1 MQSEKR
7 EKMAANKELLKKI
20 IIDNQRI
27 VNNISL
33 IRRSITFEE
42 KGNYVFVGIRQ
53 AGKSYLLYQ
62 RMQQLIAEGHSL
74 EEMLYVSFD
83 DERLNG
89 MRADELDLLLQ
100 SHRMLFD
107 CRPILFLDEIQ
118 NIDGWQYFARRLA
131 NEKYQVHITGS
142 NAKML
147 SRDIATTLG
156 GRYWVKE
163 VYPYDFEEYLRA
175 HNVELP
181 RHWQLSSAQDDVARM
196 FDDYF
201 YFGGFPE
208 LTHVVAKR
216 AWLTGIYN
224 KIFFSDVVVRNGVRN
239 EEALR
244 MTIRRI
250 AESVKQPIA
259 YNRICNLIKS
269 TGISTNPG
277 GVMNFVRYLQDASMV
292 FTVEN
297 YATKFVERETVK
309 KHYFVDNG
317 LLNLFLMDPDS
328 SLLENIVAIALH
340 KRYGEDLYY
349 YNKNVEVDFYIPSE
363 ETGVQVCFGLNDEQT
378 LRREADAL
386 VKLKKAFGL
395 KQLLIISRNDE
406 LVMQYSG
413 EEIKVM
419 PVWKW
424 LLNQEIAI

>member
-1 MQSEKR
+1 
-7 EKMAANKELLKKI
+7 MAANIELLKKI

-118 NIDGWQYFARRLA
+118 NIEGWQYFARRLA
-131 NEKYQVHITGS
+131 NERYQVYITGS

-208 LTHVVAKR
+208 LTHVTAKR

-259 YNRICNLIKS
+259 YNRISNLIKS

-277 GVMNFVRYLQDASMV
+277 GVMNFVHL
-292 FTVEN
+292 
-297 YATKFVERETVK
+297 
-309 KHYFVDNG
+309 
-317 LLNLFLMDPDS
+317 
-328 SLLENIVAIALH
+328 
-340 KRYGEDLYY
+340 
-349 YNKNVEVDFYIPSE
+349 
-363 ETGVQVCFGLNDEQT
+363 
-378 LRREADAL
+378 
-386 VKLKKAFGL
+386 
-395 KQLLIISRNDE
+395 
-406 LVMQYSG
+406 
-413 EEIKVM
+413 
-419 PVWKW
+419 
-424 LLNQEIAI
+424 

>member
-1 MQSEKR
+1 LQSEKR
-7 EKMAANKELLKKI
+7 EKMAANIELLKKI

-33 IRRSITFEE
+33 MTRSITFEE

-277 GVMNFVRYLQDASMV
+277 GVMNFVRYLQDACMV

-317 LLNLFLMDPDS
+317 LLNLFLVDPDS

-363 ETGVQVCFGLNDEQT
+363 ETGVQVCYGLNDEQT

-395 KQLLIISRNDE
+395 KQMLIISRNDE

-413 EEIKVM
+413 EEIKVT

>member
-1 MQSEKR
+1 
-7 EKMAANKELLKKI
+7 MAVNIELLKRI

-27 VNNISL
+27 INNISL
-33 IRRSITFEE
+33 VRRSIDFEE

-53 AGKSYLLYQ
+53 AGKSYLLFQ
-62 RMQQLIAEGHSL
+62 RMQQLIAEGHRL
-74 EEMLYVSFD
+74 DEMLYVSFD
-83 DERLNG
+83 DERLSG
-89 MRADELDLLLQ
+89 MQAEELDLLIQ
-100 SHRMLFD
+100 THRMLFD

-118 NIDGWQYFARRLA
+118 NIDGWQFFARRLT
-131 NEKYQVHITGS
+131 NEKYQVYITGS

-175 HNVELP
+175 HEVELP
-181 RHWQLSSAQDDVARM
+181 RHWQVSSAQDDVARM
-196 FDDYF
+196 FGDYF
-201 YFGGFPE
+201 FYGGFPE

-224 KIFFSDVVVRNGVRN
+224 KIFFSNVVVRNGVRN

-244 MTIRRI
+244 MTIRRL

-259 YNRICNLIKS
+259 YNRISNLIKS

-277 GVMNFVRYLQDASMV
+277 GVMNFVRYVQDACML

-297 YATKFVERETVK
+297 FATKFVERETMK

-317 LLNLFLMDPDS
+317 LLNLFLVEPET

-340 KRYGEDLYY
+340 KRYGEELYY
-349 YNKNVEVDFYIPSE
+349 YNKNVEVDFYLPNESV
-363 ETGVQVCFGLNDEQT
+363 GVQVCYNLNDEQT

-395 KQLLIISRNDE
+395 KQMLIISRNDE
-406 LVMQYSG
+406 RTIQHSG
-413 EEIKVM
+413 EEIAVV

-424 LLNQEIAI
+424 LLDNINNEPR

>member
-7 EKMAANKELLKKI
+7 EKMAANIELLKKI

-277 GVMNFVRYLQDASMV
+277 GVMNFVRYLQDACMV

-317 LLNLFLMDPDS
+317 LLNLFLVDPDS

-340 KRYGEDLYY
+340 KRYGEELYY

-363 ETGVQVCFGLNDEQT
+363 ETGVQVCYGLNDEQT

>member
-1 MQSEKR
+1 
-7 EKMAANKELLKKI
+7 MAANIELLKKI

-27 VNNISL
+27 TNNISL
-33 IRRSITFEE
+33 IRRSISFEE

-107 CRPILFLDEIQ
+107 CHPILFLDEIQ
-118 NIDGWQYFARRLA
+118 NIEGWQYFARRLA
-131 NEKYQVHITGS
+131 NERYQVYITGS

-208 LTHVVAKR
+208 LTYVTAKR

-259 YNRICNLIKS
+259 YNRISNLIKS

-277 GVMNFVRYLQDASMV
+277 GVMNFVHHLQDACMLLG
-292 FTVEN
+292 VEH

-317 LLNLFLMDPDS
+317 LLNLFLVDPDS

-340 KRYGEDLYY
+340 KRYGEELYY

-363 ETGVQVCFGLNDEQT
+363 ETGVQVCYDLNDEQT

-395 KQLLIISRNDE
+395 KQMLIISRNDE
-406 LVMQYSG
+406 RTMQYSD
-413 EEIKVM
+413 EVIKVM

-424 LLNQEIAI
+424 LLNQE

>member
-1 MQSEKR
+1 
-7 EKMAANKELLKKI
+7 MAANIELLKKI

-297 YATKFVERETVK
+297 YATKFVERKTVK

>member
-1 MQSEKR
+1 
-7 EKMAANKELLKKI
+7 MAANIELLKKI

>member
-1 MQSEKR
+1 
-7 EKMAANKELLKKI
+7 MAVNIDLLKRI

-27 VNNISL
+27 INNISL
-33 IRRSITFEE
+33 VRRSVDFEE

-53 AGKSYLLYQ
+53 AGKSYLLFQ
-62 RMQQLIAEGHSL
+62 RMQQLIAEGHRL
-74 EEMLYVSFD
+74 DEMLYVSFD

-89 MRADELDLLLQ
+89 MQAEELDLLLQ
-100 SHRMLFD
+100 THRMLFD

-118 NIDGWQYFARRLA
+118 NIEGWQYFARRLA
-131 NEKYQVHITGS
+131 NEKYQVYITGS

-163 VYPYDFEEYLRA
+163 IYPYDFEEYLRA
-175 HNVELP
+175 HEVELP
-181 RHWQLSSAQDDVARM
+181 RHWQVSSAQDDVARM
-196 FDDYF
+196 FGDYF
-201 YFGGFPE
+201 YYGGFPE

-244 MTIRRI
+244 MTIRRL

-259 YNRICNLIKS
+259 YNRISNLIKS

-277 GVMNFVRYLQDASMV
+277 GVMNYVRYMQDACML

-297 YATKFVERETVK
+297 FATKFVERETMK

-317 LLNLFLMDPDS
+317 LLNLFLVEPET
-328 SLLENIVAIALH
+328 SLLENIVAIAIH
-340 KRYGEDLYY
+340 KRYGEELYY
-349 YNKNVEVDFYIPSE
+349 YNKNVEVDFYLPNESM
-363 ETGVQVCFGLNDEQT
+363 GVQVCYNLNDEQT

-395 KQLLIISRNDE
+395 KQMLIISRND
-406 LVMQYSG
+406 QRTIQHSG
-413 EEIKVM
+413 EEIAVV

-424 LLNQEIAI
+424 LLDNINTEPR

>member
-7 EKMAANKELLKKI
+7 EKMAANIELLKKI

-175 HNVELP
+175 HKVELP

-277 GVMNFVRYLQDASMV
+277 GVMNFVRHLQDACMLFV
-292 FTVEN
+292 VEN

-317 LLNLFLMDPDS
+317 LLNLFLVDPDS

-363 ETGVQVCFGLNDEQT
+363 ETGVQVCYGLNDEQT

-395 KQLLIISRNDE
+395 KQMLIISRNDE
-406 LVMQYSG
+406 LDMQYLG
-413 EEIKVM
+413 EEIKVI

-424 LLNQEIAI
+424 LLN

>member
-7 EKMAANKELLKKI
+7 EKMAANIELLKKI

-131 NEKYQVHITGS
+131 NEKYQVFITGS

-277 GVMNFVRYLQDASMV
+277 GVMNFVRYLQDACMV

-317 LLNLFLMDPDS
+317 LLNLFLVDPDS

-363 ETGVQVCFGLNDEQT
+363 ETGVQVCYGLNDEQT

>member
-1 MQSEKR
+1 
-7 EKMAANKELLKKI
+7 MAVNIELLKRI

-27 VNNISL
+27 INNISL
-33 IRRSITFEE
+33 VRRSVDFEE

-53 AGKSYLLYQ
+53 AGKSYLLFQ
-62 RMQQLIAEGHSL
+62 RMQQLIAEGHRL
-74 EEMLYVSFD
+74 DEMLYVSFD

-89 MRADELDLLLQ
+89 MQAEELDLLLQ
-100 SHRMLFD
+100 THRMLFD

-118 NIDGWQYFARRLA
+118 NIEGWQYFARRLA
-131 NEKYQVHITGS
+131 NEKYQVYITGS

-163 VYPYDFEEYLRA
+163 IYPYDFEEYLRA
-175 HNVELP
+175 HEVELP
-181 RHWQLSSAQDDVARM
+181 RYWQVSSAQDDVARM
-196 FDDYF
+196 FGDYF
-201 YFGGFPE
+201 YYGGFPE

-244 MTIRRI
+244 MTIRRL

-259 YNRICNLIKS
+259 YNRISNLIKS

-277 GVMNFVRYLQDASMV
+277 GVMNFVRYLQDACML

-297 YATKFVERETVK
+297 FATKFVERETMK

-317 LLNLFLMDPDS
+317 LLNLFLVEPET

-340 KRYGEDLYY
+340 KRYGEELYY
-349 YNKNVEVDFYIPSE
+349 YNKNAEVDFYLPNESA
-363 ETGVQVCFGLNDEQT
+363 GVQVCYNLNDEQT
-378 LRREADAL
+378 FRREADAL

-395 KQLLIISRNDE
+395 KQMLIISRND
-406 LVMQYSG
+406 QRTIQHSG
-413 EEIKVM
+413 EEIAVV

-424 LLNQEIAI
+424 LLDNISTEPH

>member
-1 MQSEKR
+1 LQSEKR
-7 EKMAANKELLKKI
+7 EKMAANIELLKKI

-277 GVMNFVRYLQDASMV
+277 GVMNFVRYLQDACMV

-317 LLNLFLMDPDS
+317 LLNLFLVDPDS

-363 ETGVQVCFGLNDEQT
+363 ETGVQVCYGLNDEQT

-395 KQLLIISRNDE
+395 KQMLIISRNDE

-413 EEIKVM
+413 EEIKVT

>member
-1 MQSEKR
+1 
-7 EKMAANKELLKKI
+7 MAANIELLKKI

-277 GVMNFVRYLQDASMV
+277 GVMNFVRYLQDACMV

-317 LLNLFLMDPDS
+317 LLNLFLVDPDS

-340 KRYGEDLYY
+340 KRYGEELYY

-363 ETGVQVCFGLNDEQT
+363 ETGVQVCYGLNDEQT

>member
-1 MQSEKR
+1 
-7 EKMAANKELLKKI
+7 MAANIELLKKI
-20 IIDNQRI
+20 IIENQRI
-27 VNNISL
+27 ISNTSL
-33 IRRSITFEE
+33 VIRSMVFEE

-53 AGKSYLLYQ
+53 AGKSYLLFQ

-74 EEMLYVSFD
+74 DEMLYVSFD

-89 MRADELDLLLQ
+89 MKAEELDLLLQ
-100 SHRMLFD
+100 THQMLFD

-131 NEKYQVHITGS
+131 NEKYQVYITGS

-175 HNVELP
+175 HEVELP
-181 RHWQLSSAQDDVARM
+181 RHWQLSSAQNDVARM
-196 FDDYF
+196 FGDYF

-244 MTIRRI
+244 MTVRRL

-259 YNRICNLIKS
+259 YNRISNLIKS

-277 GVMNFVRYLQDASMV
+277 GIINFVRYLQDACMLFS
-292 FTVEN
+292 VEN

-317 LLNLFLMDPDS
+317 LLNLFLVEPET

-340 KRYGEDLYY
+340 KRYGEELYY
-349 YNKNVEVDFYIPSE
+349 YNKNVEVDFYLPNE
-363 ETGVQVCFGLNDEQT
+363 GVGVQVCYNLNDEQT
-378 LRREADAL
+378 LHHEADAL
-386 VKLKKAFGL
+386 VKLKKAL
-395 KQLLIISRNDE
+395 NLQQMLIISRDDE
-406 LVMQYSG
+406 RTLHYSD
-413 EEIKVM
+413 EEIEVV

-424 LLNQEIAI
+424 LLNE

>member
-7 EKMAANKELLKKI
+7 EKMAANIELLKKI

-33 IRRSITFEE
+33 MTRSITFEE

-175 HNVELP
+175 HKVELP

-277 GVMNFVRYLQDASMV
+277 GVMNFVRYLQDACMV

-317 LLNLFLMDPDS
+317 LLNLFLVDPDS

-340 KRYGEDLYY
+340 KRYGEELYY

-363 ETGVQVCFGLNDEQT
+363 ETGVQVCYGLNDEQT

-395 KQLLIISRNDE
+395 KQMLIISRNDE

-413 EEIKVM
+413 EEIKVT